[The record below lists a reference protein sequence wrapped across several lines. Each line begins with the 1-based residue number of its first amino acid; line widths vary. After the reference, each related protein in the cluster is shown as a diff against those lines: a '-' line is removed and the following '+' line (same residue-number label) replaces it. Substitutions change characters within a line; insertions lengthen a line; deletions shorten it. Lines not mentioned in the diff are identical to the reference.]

1 MKFYNTLLQTKSST
15 IKAEIDFNYDRKN
28 LSKFNELVYIN
39 ANFKNSFLSTLDLNK
54 LYKEIKGNDI
64 LRFDTSLSGSL
75 NNFSLE
81 NLKLTSDQGIKII
94 GDLNLINA
102 VKQED
107 FYLASNFEELSLLYF
122 EKFTPQSFGE

>member
-1 MKFYNTLLQTKSST
+1 MIS
-15 IKAEIDFNYDRKN
+15 
-28 LSKFNELVYIN
+28 
-39 ANFKNSFLSTLDLNK
+39 
-54 LYKEIKGNDI
+54 

-107 FYLASNFEELSLLYF
+107 FYLTSNFEELSLDYF
-122 EKFTPQSFGE
+122 KLKNLLPNLLENSLPNRVN